1 MKSPQ
6 CDLNQWRLT
15 LGVIFLIILCS
26 IALVHILNFTHPESI
41 TLESFQDCVQTKASR
56 SVAWVNKIEE
66 KEARK
71 IVKSVFEKCF
81 NDLEPFGRR
90 NLPSDSKSKTLCSEY
105 LLYNRYKKSKE

>member
-1 MKSPQ
+1 MFCIFKITNPVTI
-6 CDLNQWRLT
+6 T
-15 LGVIFLIILCS
+15 LG
-26 IALVHILNFTHPESI
+26 
-41 TLESFQDCVQTKASR
+41 SFQDCVQTKASR

-90 NLPSDSKSKTLCSEY
+90 NNPSDGKSKTLCSEY
-105 LLYNRYKKSKE
+105 VLYNRYKKSAE